1 MQIETILPFDISNK
15 YRFVESLVYKSMEKA
30 VIFEKNGH
38 LLITS
43 KKNVEE
49 LQAGKIPHN
58 IEDILKSRRF
68 IIDKNE
74 KEKSYNVNIK
84 PEFFMIDMTNKC
96 NMRCEYCLRNTEYDQ
111 DSISYTKLDDII
123 YFIKSYCKENGI
135 KNISVQAWGG
145 EPLLEKD
152 KILYMVNKLKM
163 KNTKVHFSIET
174 NATLLTNNNILSMY
188 ESHVG
193 LGISIDGGMNI
204 HNKQRKF
211 ISGKDTYDIVI
222 NNMQE
227 TKNIYNN
234 RIGTITTITR
244 ESAKKIE
251 SVIDNIVIDLGIN
264 NIKMNFVHLSNY
276 RNCNDICLTP
286 KEIAETELRIFRKII
301 ELQEMGYS
309 VIEQNIMAKLKN
321 ILFRKYTDVCLSCG
335 CCGGRKMIVFDMHGN
350 IFPCELTDQPEYAIG
365 NIYNGIPLISQIENS
380 IKGKNSFFD
389 KKENTECIDCYWK
402 IFCKGGCTVRVMS
415 NKNNKDVD
423 ITECE
428 INKVLYP
435 ELIKLIIDK
444 PEIVNKM
451 LGWDGLYGV

>member
-1 MQIETILPFDISNK
+1 MKEKKSGQLRIAMLGHKRIPSREGGIEI
-15 YRFVESLVYKSMEKA
+15 V
-30 VIFEKNGH
+30 
-38 LLITS
+38 
-43 KKNVEE
+43 VEE
-49 LQAGKIPHN
+49 LSTRMVELGHAVTCYNRKGHHVSGVEFDGEERSEYKGVRLKTVPT
-58 IEDILKSRRF
+58 IE
-68 IIDKNE
+68 
-74 KEKSYNVNIK
+74 
-84 PEFFMIDMTNKC
+84 
-96 NMRCEYCLRNTEYDQ
+96 RNTEYDQ

-276 RNCNDICLTP
+276 RNCNDICLAP

-380 IKGKNSFFD
+380 IK
-389 KKENTECIDCYWK
+389 
-402 IFCKGGCTVRVMS
+402 
-415 NKNNKDVD
+415 
-423 ITECE
+423 E
-428 INKVLYP
+428 IGRAHV
-435 ELIKLIIDK
+435 
-444 PEIVNKM
+444 
-451 LGWDGLYGV
+451 

>member
-123 YFIKSYCKENGI
+123 SFIKSYCKENGI

-193 LGISIDGGMNI
+193 LGISIDG
-204 HNKQRKF
+204 
-211 ISGKDTYDIVI
+211 
-222 NNMQE
+222 
-227 TKNIYNN
+227 
-234 RIGTITTITR
+234 
-244 ESAKKIE
+244 
-251 SVIDNIVIDLGIN
+251 
-264 NIKMNFVHLSNY
+264 
-276 RNCNDICLTP
+276 
-286 KEIAETELRIFRKII
+286 
-301 ELQEMGYS
+301 
-309 VIEQNIMAKLKN
+309 
-321 ILFRKYTDVCLSCG
+321 
-335 CCGGRKMIVFDMHGN
+335 
-350 IFPCELTDQPEYAIG
+350 
-365 NIYNGIPLISQIENS
+365 
-380 IKGKNSFFD
+380 
-389 KKENTECIDCYWK
+389 
-402 IFCKGGCTVRVMS
+402 
-415 NKNNKDVD
+415 
-423 ITECE
+423 
-428 INKVLYP
+428 
-435 ELIKLIIDK
+435 
-444 PEIVNKM
+444 
-451 LGWDGLYGV
+451 